1 VRSFDDLPMGKHTQV
16 SPTGPVPL
24 LQSPV
29 AVSTHTEW
37 DALREVV
44 LGIAAG
50 AQVPR
55 VKDESLHA
63 VDYGAVPDAEFARIQ
78 VGPYPRRIIEE
89 TEEDLETFA
98 AQLRQLG
105 IRVHRPAT
113 ADFSVRRQVGR
124 WYVDGYSAYCPRD
137 TVLTVGTHAI
147 ETPMA
152 LRHRQD
158 EARLLRHI
166 VQTVRAPAPLLL
178 DSLYDRSTLGV
189 PTLRND
195 EPVFDAANCL
205 KCGRDILFLI
215 ANTGNQAG
223 ADWLQAFLG
232 SRYRVHPLRD
242 IYAFVH
248 IDSSIVPLRPG
259 LVLLN
264 AERVNEHNMPAFLR
278 SWDKIYA
285 PEPASIPCEAGWGA
299 ASKWIALNLLSLSP
313 ELVVVEQRQTALM
326 RALARHGIQ
335 SLPIQLRHARTMK
348 GGPHCVTLD
357 LVRDGILED
366 YS

>member
-1 VRSFDDLPMGKHTQV
+1 MPPMSSRITDGA
-16 SPTGPVPL
+16 
-24 LQSPV
+24 V
-29 AVSTHTEW
+29 ADASTSVSTYTEW
-37 DALREVV
+37 DRLRAVV
-44 LGIAAG
+44 IGIAAG

-63 VDYGAVPDAEFARIQ
+63 VDYGAMPDEQFAEIPT
-78 VGPYPRRIIEE
+78 GPYPRRVIEE
-89 TEEDLETFA
+89 TEEDLAMFA
-98 AQLRQLG
+98 AQLRGLG
-105 IRVHRPAT
+105 IRVYRPAA
-113 ADFSVRRQVGR
+113 ADFSEVRQVGR
-124 WYVDGYSAYCPRD
+124 WRVDGYSAYCPRD

-166 VQTVRAPAPLLL
+166 MPTVRAPVPQLL

-205 KCGRDILFLI
+205 KCGRDILYLI

-223 ADWLQAFLG
+223 AVWLQSFLG
-232 SRYRVHPLRD
+232 PDYRVHPVRGV
-242 IYAFVH
+242 YAFVH
-248 IDSSIVPLRPG
+248 IDSTIVPLRPG

-264 AERVNEHNMPAFLR
+264 PERVNDGNMPAFLR
-278 SWDKIYA
+278 RWDKIYA
-285 PEPASIPCEAGWGA
+285 PEPVSTPCEPAWGA

-313 ELVVVEQRQTALM
+313 ELVVVERRQTPLM
-326 RALARHGIQ
+326 RALARHGIEA
-335 SLPIQLRHARTMK
+335 LPIQLRHARTMK

-357 LVRDGILED
+357 LARDGDLGD

>member
-1 VRSFDDLPMGKHTQV
+1 MPN
-16 SPTGPVPL
+16 
-24 LQSPV
+24 
-29 AVSTHTEW
+29 E
-37 DALREVV
+37 
-44 LGIAAG
+44 
-50 AQVPR
+50 
-55 VKDESLHA
+55 
-63 VDYGAVPDAEFARIQ
+63 EFAKIP

-98 AQLRQLG
+98 EALRKLG

-113 ADFSVRRQVGR
+113 ADFSEVRQVGR
-124 WYVDGYSAYCPRD
+124 WRVDGYAAYCPRD
-137 TVLTVGTHAI
+137 TILTVGTHAI

-166 VQTVRAPAPLLL
+166 MRTVRAPVPQLL
-178 DSLYDRSTLGV
+178 DSIYDRSTLGV

-195 EPVFDAANCL
+195 EPVFDAANSL

-223 ADWLQAFLG
+223 ADWLQSFLG
-232 SRYRVHPLRD
+232 AEYRVHPVRGV
-242 IYAFVH
+242 YAFVH
-248 IDSSIVPLRPG
+248 VDSTIVPLRPG

-264 AERVNEHNMPAFLR
+264 PERVNESNMPAFLR
-278 SWDKIYA
+278 RWDKIYA
-285 PEPASIPCEAGWGA
+285 PEPVSIAADPAWGP

-313 ELVVVEQRQTALM
+313 ELVVVEKHQTGLM
-326 RALARHGIQ
+326 RELARHGIE
-335 SLPIQLRHARTMK
+335 SLPIQLRHTRTMK

-357 LVRDGILED
+357 LVRDGNLED

>member
-1 VRSFDDLPMGKHTQV
+1 MI
-16 SPTGPVPL
+16 PTPVEV
-24 LQSPV
+24 Q
-29 AVSTHTEW
+29 THNEW
-37 DALREVV
+37 DPLREVV
-44 LGIAAG
+44 VGIAAG
-50 AQVPR
+50 AQVPT

-63 VDYGAVPDAEFARIQ
+63 VDYGAMPDEEFARIP

-98 AQLRQLG
+98 EQLRKLG
-105 IRVHRPAT
+105 IRVHRPAR
-113 ADFSVRRQVGR
+113 ADFSAVRLVGR
-124 WYVDGYSAYCPRD
+124 WRVDGYAAYCPRD

-147 ETPMA
+147 EAPMA

-166 VQTVRAPAPLLL
+166 MRTVRAPVPQLL

-232 SRYRVHPLRD
+232 LEYRVHPVRGV
-242 IYAFVH
+242 YAFVH
-248 IDSSIVPLRPG
+248 VDSTIVPLRPG

-264 AERVNEHNMPAFLR
+264 PERVNAANMPPFLR
-278 SWDKIYA
+278 RWDKIYA
-285 PEPASIPCEAGWGA
+285 PEPLSVPADPAWGP

-313 ELVVVEQRQTALM
+313 ELVAIEKRQTSLM
-326 RALARHGIQ
+326 RELARHGIE
-335 SLPIQLRHARTMK
+335 SLPIQLRHTRTMK

-357 LVRDGILED
+357 LVRDGAFED